1 MVDRWADDMS
11 VPKAFDGGVGFW
23 TRVRGAV
30 PSVGTGVCRDGAG
43 GCRAPRPGAGAV
55 ASLLLT
61 GCCQTSLEEEA
72 VTLCSV
78 VGGATGGVDDDVGR
92 LVVPRAVN
100 DAEDA
105 ADDDLAYGF
114 RESLDAAVVT
124 VASSGRV
131 RVAALGCL

>member
-1 MVDRWADDMS
+1 MHRWADDMS
-11 VPKAFDGGVGFW
+11 VPKAFGGGGVGFW

-61 GCCQTSLEEEA
+61 GCCQASLEEA

-78 VGGATGGVDDDVGR
+78 VGGATGGVDNDVGR

-105 ADDDLAYGF
+105 ADDDDLA
-114 RESLDAAVVT
+114 
-124 VASSGRV
+124 
-131 RVAALGCL
+131 